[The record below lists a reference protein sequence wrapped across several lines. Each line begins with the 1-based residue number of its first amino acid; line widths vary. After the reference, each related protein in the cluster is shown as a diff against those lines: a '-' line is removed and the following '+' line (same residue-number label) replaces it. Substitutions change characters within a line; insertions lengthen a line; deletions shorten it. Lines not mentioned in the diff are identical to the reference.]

1 VYPARVNE
9 GASDEENLSRL
20 RRVLARSAAG
30 PGHLSDEELMLL
42 PQLYRHASSLLARL
56 ETTGHDGEL
65 QAEVRK
71 QVLRA
76 HGLLYRGTRE
86 GAGHPL
92 QRAVRFLMID
102 SPRAI
107 RAEARLLGALLLLF
121 YGLAALSY
129 GAVDRDL
136 ELAFALFSP
145 EMVESEVQQLRE
157 TPEGEPFRG
166 NFTFGIGESPQTAGW
181 ILAHNISISMVFFG
195 AGLFPPLFLWML
207 VNNALM
213 VGTYTGVAAHW
224 GQAGAISSILWC
236 HGVIE
241 LQMIVLA
248 GTAGLVLVRA
258 WVAPGPWSRRH
269 AMVLESRRAWALMAP
284 VFPFLTLSGLIEGY
298 VSPHAPPPVRLA
310 VAAGS
315 ALLLA
320 AWLVNGCREPV
331 RRLTPLSRIPPSS
344 EERSGPSHRNPR

>member
-1 VYPARVNE
+1 VIEAQ
-9 GASDEENLSRL
+9 SDEKKLAAL
-20 RRVLARSAAG
+20 RRLVDRSALG
-30 PGHLSDEELMLL
+30 LGGLSDEELILL

-56 ETTGHDGEL
+56 ETTGHDAEL
-65 QAEVRK
+65 QAEVRRL
-71 QVLRA
+71 VLRA

-86 GAGHPL
+86 RAGHPVR
-92 QRAVRFLMID
+92 RAIRFLMVD

-107 RAEARLLGALLLLF
+107 WAEARLLGALLVLF
-121 YGLAALSY
+121 YGLATLSY
-129 GAVDRDL
+129 GAVVNDL
-136 ELAFALFSP
+136 ELAFVLFSP
-145 EMVESEVQQLRE
+145 EMIEHEVQQLRD
-157 TPEGEPFRG
+157 TPEGEPFQG
-166 NFTFGIGESPQTAGW
+166 NFTFGIGKSPEIAGW
-181 ILAHNISISMVFFG
+181 ILAHNISVSMVFFG
-195 AGLFPPLFLWML
+195 TGLLPPLFLWML
-207 VNNALM
+207 INNALM

-298 VSPHAPPPVRLA
+298 VSPHAPTAVRLA
-310 VAAGS
+310 VALGS
-315 ALLLA
+315 ALLLV
-320 AWLVNGCREPV
+320 AWMVNGCRA
-331 RRLTPLSRIPPSS
+331 R
-344 EERSGPSHRNPR
+344 G

>member
-1 VYPARVNE
+1 MYRARVIE
-9 GASDEENLSRL
+9 AGSDEQKLGRLGQLIGRAALGLRGLS
-20 RRVLARSAAG
+20 G
-30 PGHLSDEELMLL
+30 EELVEL

-56 ETTGHDGEL
+56 ETSGHDAEL

-71 QVLRA
+71 LVLRA

-86 GAGHPL
+86 RAGNPL
-92 QRAVRFLMID
+92 RRAVRFVLID

-121 YGLAALSY
+121 YGLATLSY
-129 GAVDRDL
+129 AAVAGDL
-136 ELAFALFSP
+136 ELAFVLFSA
-145 EMVESEVQQLRE
+145 EGVEHEIQQLRD
-157 TPEGEPFRG
+157 TPEDEPFKG
-166 NFTFGIGESPQTAGW
+166 NFTFGIGESPRTAGW
-181 ILAHNISISMVFFG
+181 ILAHNISISMLFFG
-195 AGLFPPLFLWML
+195 AGLLPPLFLWVL
-207 VNNALM
+207 VSNALM

-248 GTAGLVLVRA
+248 GTAGLVLIRA

-284 VFPFLTLSGLIEGY
+284 VFPFLTLSGFIEGY
-298 VSPHAPPPVRLA
+298 VSPHAPVAVRLA

-315 ALLLA
+315 GVLLV
-320 AWLVNGCREPV
+320 AWLVNGWRE
-331 RRLTPLSRIPPSS
+331 R
-344 EERSGPSHRNPR
+344 